1 VGLMSSVDLSSG
13 QDGAASAELRR
24 KAQELVRSSVASAD
38 LGGRE
43 GRRWVAPLAAAAV
56 VAAAACVPV
65 IWPLL
70 PLAATGGGAAVL
82 TAAFTQVG
90 GVGGG
95 LLSEAVIRAWDR
107 MRSRGRSDQGQ
118 AGLRDALAEELEA
131 DLTLGTPAAA
141 TLRGEVAAV
150 LRGVDA
156 VQVAMAATV
165 EESAAGV
172 RNVLV
177 RGLRELGSEFS
188 EFGWML
194 AVVNQQLTVIAED
207 VALAAAASRET
218 ADSQQQ
224 VLVELALLRQ
234 EARTG
239 FQRPR
244 PVAGAV
250 SAGPSAD
257 EEQAA
262 ALDASGVPVSSDCPY
277 PGLAAFQPK
286 DADRFFG
293 RQQLTAVLV
302 ARAGELLARP
312 GLLMVLGP
320 SGSGKS
326 SLLGAGLLPGIAA
339 GALPA
344 RGSRAWPRDLMT
356 PGRRPLLELAT
367 RIASLAGI
375 PAGALEADLR
385 TDPSRI
391 TAAIRQAL
399 LTNARRQANV
409 PGPAPAGDLAA
420 AGRQREEPGGDLPA
434 AQQQAA
440 AEPRLILIVDQF
452 EEVFTQCGDE
462 QERHAFI
469 TALCAAAGAATPDVA
484 NQGPIRGHVA
494 AREAPALVV
503 IGIRADFYASAAA
516 YSELI
521 PHLQGRQVIVG
532 PIDEPGLREAIE
544 KPASTA
550 GLVVDAAVVEV
561 LLADLGIHT
570 RRERLPAEAAAD
582 SRASTAPAGSGDYGA
597 GRLALLSYALQ
608 QTWRNREGRR
618 LTMAGYRATGGIDEA
633 VAQAADNV
641 YRQLDDSGQD
651 TLKRMLLRLVTLG
664 EGTADTRR
672 QVARAELTGSGNA
685 AQAALTRTVLDDMID
700 ARLVTADADTV
711 EITHETLLT
720 AWPRL
725 RRWLTEDR
733 AGLRIHQDLTEAA
746 HDWQETG
753 RDPSHLFRGTRLA
766 VARDWAAHH
775 DQDLNADERAF
786 LDASRH
792 DQLRTTRLRRM
803 AVIALAALALL
814 ASGAAAFGLIERAT
828 AQASAAAAIAQR
840 NSALSVAVATE
851 ANALYSSDPGLAAQL
866 SLAAYKLVPTP
877 DAYGSLINA
886 TGRRLAGQSAGTSAG
901 PNVLAFNSAGSMLA
915 VSTTG
920 TVQLWRINPSNLT
933 DPTLLSTFRGARHP
947 AISARSVWFDP
958 GHSTTL
964 AILNDKSATLDTLG
978 RPIRIVT
985 VGNPPLPIPT
995 ILAFSHDGRMLAVGQ
1010 SDGTVQL
1017 WNIANPADPVT
1028 IGHPFIAPNA
1038 GHANVSA
1045 VAFSSDSSVLATV
1058 SGPVVR
1064 GDLASAGTVRLWNI
1078 ADPADPRLLPATL
1091 TTAPTLLAFS
1101 PAGRTLATSAADD
1114 SVQLWNV
1121 TDASSPK
1128 AGGTPLS
1135 GHTGTVSGM
1144 AFSPDGQTLATASL
1158 HNSVRLWNVSDP
1170 AHPASVAIV
1179 GRESTTEEFST
1190 VAIGPD
1196 GLLVATAITPLGQ
1209 SASIRTWL
1217 WDTDP
1222 ARAAAS
1228 ICADASASPPITPI
1242 QWQQYFPGVPYDP
1255 PCPAPR

>member
-1 VGLMSSVDLSSG
+1 MSSVELSSG

-38 LGGRE
+38 LRGRE

-65 IWPLL
+65 VWPLL
-70 PLAATGGGAAVL
+70 PLAAATGGGAAVL
-82 TAAFTQVG
+82 GAAFTQVG

-107 MRSRGRSDQGQ
+107 MRSRGHSDQGQ
-118 AGLRDALAEELEA
+118 NGLRDVLAEELEA
-131 DLTLGTPAAA
+131 GLTLGTPAAA
-141 TLRGEVAAV
+141 ALRAEVAAV

-156 VQVAMAATV
+156 VQVAMTATV

-172 RNVLV
+172 RDVLV

-188 EFGWML
+188 EFSWML
-194 AVVNQQLTVIAED
+194 AAVNQQLTVIAED
-207 VALAAAASRET
+207 VAHAAAASRET

-224 VLVELALLRQ
+224 LLVELALLRQ
-234 EARTG
+234 EARAG
-239 FQRPR
+239 FQRPS
-244 PVAGAV
+244 PSASAV

-257 EEQAA
+257 EERAA
-262 ALDASGVPVSSDCPY
+262 ALDASDVPVSSDCPY

-286 DADRFFG
+286 DAGRFFG
-293 RQQLTAVLV
+293 RQQLTAVLA
-302 ARAGELLARP
+302 ARAGELLTRP

-326 SLLGAGLLPGIAA
+326 SLLGAGLLPAIAA

-356 PGRRPLLELAT
+356 PGRRPLMELAT
-367 RIASLAGI
+367 RIASLARI

-391 TAAIRQAL
+391 TGAIRQAL
-399 LTNARRQANV
+399 LTNTRRQADV
-409 PGPAPAGDLAA
+409 PGYTPTGDLAA
-420 AGRQREEPGGDLPA
+420 ADRQPEELGGDLLA
-434 AQQQAA
+434 GDQQQAA
-440 AEPRLILIVDQF
+440 AEPRLVLIVDQF
-452 EEVFTQCGDE
+452 EEVFTQCRDE

-469 TALCAAAGAATPDVA
+469 TALCAAVGATSLDVA
-484 NQGPIRGHVA
+484 NQSPIRAHVD

-503 IGIRADFYASAAA
+503 VGIRADFYASAAA

-532 PIDEPGLREAIE
+532 PIDEAGLREAIE

-550 GLVVDAAVVEV
+550 GLVVDAALVEV
-561 LLADLGIHT
+561 LLADLGIHSH
-570 RRERLPAEAAAD
+570 RETLPAETAA
-582 SRASTAPAGSGDYGA
+582 RAAPEGSGEYGV

-618 LTMAGYRATGGIDEA
+618 LTVAGYRATGGIDEA

-641 YRQLDDSGQD
+641 YRRLDGDGQD
-651 TLKRMLLRLVTLG
+651 VLKRMLLRLVTLG

-672 QVARAELTGSGNA
+672 QVARAELTGSGNT

-766 VARDWAAHH
+766 VAKDWAAHH
-775 DQDLNADERAF
+775 DQDLNADERVF
-786 LDASRH
+786 LDVSRH

-814 ASGAAAFGLIERAT
+814 ASGAAAFGLIERESVE
-828 AQASAAAAIAQR
+828 ASAAAAIAR
-840 NSALSVAVATE
+840 GNNALSVAVATE
-851 ANALYSSDPGLAAQL
+851 ANALYSTDPGLAAQL
-866 SLAAYKLVPTP
+866 SLAAYRLVPTP
-877 DAYGSLINA
+877 EAYGSLINS
-886 TGRRLAGQSAGTSAG
+886 TGKRLAGQSVGTTAGLK
-901 PNVLAFNSAGSMLA
+901 VLAINSAGSMLA
-915 VSTTG
+915 VGSTG
-920 TVQLWRINPSNLT
+920 TLQLWRINPANMT
-933 DPTLLSTFRGARHP
+933 DPTLLSTFYGAHRP
-947 AISARSVWFDP
+947 AISAREVWFDP
-958 GHSTTL
+958 GHGTTL
-964 AILNDKSATLDTLG
+964 AILYEQRAILDILSG
-978 RPIRIVT
+978 PIRVVI
-985 VGNPPLPIPT
+985 VGNPRPPTPT

-1017 WNIANPADPVT
+1017 WNVANPSDPVT
-1028 IGHPFIAPNA
+1028 IGHPFIAPTAGNA
-1038 GHANVSA
+1038 YVSA

-1058 SGPVVR
+1058 SGPFVR
-1064 GDLASAGTVRLWNI
+1064 GNLTSTGTVRLWSI
-1078 ADPADPRLLPATL
+1078 ADPANPRLLSATL

-1101 PAGRTLATSAADD
+1101 PVGHTLVTSAADD

-1121 TDASSPK
+1121 TDAGSPK
-1128 AGGTPLS
+1128 ADGTALS
-1135 GHTGTVSGM
+1135 GHTGSVVGM
-1144 AFSPDGQTLATASL
+1144 AFSPDGRTLATASQ
-1158 HNSVRLWNVSDP
+1158 HNSVRLWNVSNP

-1190 VAIGPD
+1190 IAIGPN
-1196 GLLVATAITPLGQ
+1196 GLLVATAITPQNG
-1209 SASIRTWL
+1209 SASVRTWL
-1217 WDTDP
+1217 WETDP

-1228 ICADASASPPITPI
+1228 ICADASASPSITRI
-1242 QWQQYFPGVPYDP
+1242 QWQQYFPGLPYDP
-1255 PCPAPR
+1255 PCSVR